1 MVKNDK
7 KQLTREKLLD
17 AAFDEVY
24 ANGYHGASTSVILKK
39 SKTPKGSMYHFFP
52 SKKDLVLAV
61 IIERIFPKMDYFF
74 DFTYLKN
81 ISIITILENMFI
93 KISKNKLLIINS
105 CPMHKLMLEMAPL
118 DSDFN
123 SILNKHFEEFL
134 NNLSSLLQ
142 IGIRENEFTNFNTR
156 DMARFIITSTW
167 GALSISPSLSNSKEF
182 KTNYTFIL
190 DILKN
195 KTN

>member
-1 MVKNDK
+1 
-7 KQLTREKLLD
+7 
-17 AAFDEVY
+17 
-24 ANGYHGASTSVILKK
+24 
-39 SKTPKGSMYHFFP
+39 
-52 SKKDLVLAV
+52 
-61 IIERIFPKMDYFF
+61 
-74 DFTYLKN
+74 
-81 ISIITILENMFI
+81 
-93 KISKNKLLIINS
+93 
-105 CPMHKLMLEMAPL
+105 MHKLMLEMAPL